1 VATPYTPAV
10 GDSHYALMGY
20 NDTTVYDSSGYNYH
34 GTRSGTLTVDSNT
47 PRYSVST
54 QFSSGSHI
62 YTPTINTSGFANS
75 FTFAW
80 WGYIVNYTGHMMWGF
95 SNGNRLNL
103 FMSNSGNNFYW
114 NTGDGNNNVLGTVKP
129 SDYKNA
135 WHYFAMTGDG
145 TKAKLYID
153 GEYVASATTYKA
165 VNGTIIYMNGWDSST
180 SYNCNGKISDFRI
193 YATALSAEDVLAL
206 YNTPESIANNGTVIT
221 QGEFVEV

>member
-1 VATPYTPAV
+1 
-10 GDSHYALMGY
+10 
-20 NDTTVYDSSGYNYH
+20 
-34 GTRSGTLTVDSNT
+34 
-47 PRYSVST
+47 
-54 QFSSGSHI
+54 
-62 YTPTINTSGFANS
+62 
-75 FTFAW
+75 
-80 WGYIVNYTGHMMWGF
+80 MWGF

-103 FMSNSGNNFYW
+103 YMSNSGNNFYW

-165 VNGTIIYMNGWDSST
+165 VTGTIIYMNGWDSST

-193 YATALSAEDVLAL
+193 YATTLSSEDIKAL
-206 YNTPESIANNGTVIT
+206 YQVGASIDKDGNMYAY
-221 QGEFVEV
+221 EFNEV